1 MSGGRFD
8 YIQYRFPEIVDRIEQ
23 EIRDND
29 AEPRPKD
36 WFEPNNYSE
45 ETLNE
50 FRKGIECIKKAQIYI
65 QRIDYLLSCDDSEET
80 FHKRLSE
87 DLAINMISDDFSIDI
102 QTLCELS
109 MLKLPSE
116 LGYREDKTWGDD
128 EKETYNKLLQ
138 QARELSNYIIT
149 EIKTK

>member
-50 FRKGIECIKKAQIYI
+50 FRKGIEYIKKAQIYI
-65 QRIDYLLSCDDSEET
+65 QRIDYLLSSDDSEET

-87 DLAINMISDDFSIDI
+87 DLAINMVSRN
-102 QTLCELS
+102 L
-109 MLKLPSE
+109 
-116 LGYREDKTWGDD
+116 
-128 EKETYNKLLQ
+128 
-138 QARELSNYIIT
+138 
-149 EIKTK
+149 